1 MKFNID
7 KDGLI
12 SLLSSLIRQPTVNPP
27 GNEYLVREIVDNA
40 FRELGARIKIIG
52 EEQRPN
58 ILGEIGEGRP
68 VVAILSHMD
77 VVPPGEGWEIEPFE
91 PVIKNGR
98 IYGRGAEDN
107 KGPFAASW
115 AAVKAFLGENRSFQG
130 KIILGAVADEERGS
144 EKGMKLLLENGFK
157 ADVCLI
163 PDGGKWNK
171 AVIGEKGMLWVKI
184 NIFGKTAH
192 GSEPEKGINA
202 IRVLI
207 KVIEKIEEQARFGS
221 FHPLFSAP
229 TMNLGE
235 IRGGEAPNMVP
246 SQAECVLDFRY
257 PAGVEKEEIIK
268 KIKSILETEK
278 DATPGISFRLEI
290 LQETYPHLIE
300 ESNPWISKFKK
311 SASDTG
317 INLQFTTIGGNT
329 VAKLLYERG
338 IVAFSHSP
346 EDISSA
352 HQANE
357 SVSIEKLLLC
367 ANLWAN
373 FLKRVFEDDR

>member
-1 MKFNID
+1 MKFAID
-7 KDGLI
+7 REGLI

-27 GNEYLVREIVDNA
+27 GNEYLVREVVQNA
-40 FRELGARIKIIG
+40 LRGLGARLEIVG
-52 EEQRPN
+52 EDKRPN
-58 ILGEIGEGRP
+58 ILGEIGRGKP
-68 VVAILSHMD
+68 TVAILSHMD
-77 VVPPGEGWEIEPFE
+77 IVPPGEGWETDPFE
-91 PVIKNGR
+91 AVIKNGR

-107 KGPFAASW
+107 KGSFAASW
-115 AAVKAFLGENRSFQG
+115 AAVKAFLERSRDFEG
-130 KIILGAVADEERGS
+130 RIILGAVADEERGS

-171 AVIGEKGMLWVKI
+171 AVIGEKGMLWVKVSI
-184 NIFGKTAH
+184 LGKTAH

-202 IRVLI
+202 IRTLI
-207 KVIEKIEEQARFGS
+207 KVIEKIEAQTRFNS

-235 IRGGEAPNMVP
+235 IKGGEAPNMVP
-246 SQAECVLDFRY
+246 SRAECVLDFRY

-268 KIKSILETEK
+268 KIQSVLENEK
-278 DATPGISFRLEI
+278 DATPGISFGLEI
-290 LQETYPHLIE
+290 IQESSPHLIE
-300 ESNPWISKFKK
+300 ESNHWIIKFKK
-311 SASDTG
+311 AASDTG
-317 INLQFTTIGGNT
+317 INLQLTTIGGNT

-338 IVAFSHSP
+338 ITAFSHSP
-346 EDISSA
+346 QDISSA

-357 SVSIEKLLLC
+357 SVSIEKLVLC

-373 FLKRVFEDDR
+373 FLQRVFEDDR